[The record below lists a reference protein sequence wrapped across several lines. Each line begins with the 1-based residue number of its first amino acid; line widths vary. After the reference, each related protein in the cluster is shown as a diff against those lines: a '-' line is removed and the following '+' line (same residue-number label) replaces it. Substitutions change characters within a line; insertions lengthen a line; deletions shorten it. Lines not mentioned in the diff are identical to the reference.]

1 MISLR
6 ERWKR
11 LLPMQSRARPA
22 IAVRDIIVAHFMWF
36 SQHNRRVR
44 STTER
49 TSLSR
54 DSLASC
60 SANAYTTMRISL
72 CTNSKDFI
80 LTSVFHESNHERGL
94 TSCVLYYHRYS
105 SLFLR
110 TFTPLDNVKVYSS
123 HSVQPPSRY
132 SDERVEQTTV
142 EDIANGK
149 SS

>member
-1 MISLR
+1 MDAASANAISR
-6 ERWKR
+6 STCNCCTRHHCRTFIR
-11 LLPMQSRARPA
+11 LGQR
-22 IAVRDIIVAHFMWF
+22 
-36 SQHNRRVR
+36 NRG
-44 STTER
+44 SGITTER
-49 TSLSR
+49 TSFSR
-54 DSLASC
+54 GSLASC
-60 SANAYTTMRISL
+60 SANAYTAMRISL

-105 SLFLR
+105 SLFAR

-123 HSVQPPSRY
+123 HGVQTPSRY